1 MGYMFMARVWKFL
14 KENAGLLILAALVG
28 AMYLYLRTPGDTL
41 ATEAELA
48 AVFAARKPVLVEL
61 YSNT

>member
-1 MGYMFMARVWKFL
+1 MGYLSMAKIRKVV
-14 KENAGLLILAALVG
+14 KENAGLLILAAIVG

-48 AVFAARKPVLVEL
+48 AVFSAGKPVLVEL

>member
-1 MGYMFMARVWKFL
+1 MAKIRQVV
-14 KENAGLLILAALVG
+14 KENAGLLILAAIVG

-41 ATEAELA
+41 ATESELT
-48 AVFAARKPVLVEL
+48 AVFSAGKPVLVEL